1 MCYFFN
7 RYIVLQRKFS
17 FYFIFKH
24 IFGRYVLRILRK
36 TPYMRLYSV
45 QWISFFKY
53 SQLARVSDQPKKNV
67 VYMEAVILL

>member
-1 MCYFFN
+1 MCAIFLIAILSYRENFH
-7 RYIVLQRKFS
+7 
-17 FYFIFKH
+17 FIFFKH